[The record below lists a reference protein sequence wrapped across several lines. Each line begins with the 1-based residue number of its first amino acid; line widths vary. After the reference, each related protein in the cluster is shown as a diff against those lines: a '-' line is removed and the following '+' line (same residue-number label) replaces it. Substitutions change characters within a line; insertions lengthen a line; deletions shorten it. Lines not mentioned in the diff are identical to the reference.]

1 MLLIPLEAD
10 VQLFSCFY
18 IVTEYSKIH
27 LFEAKFLM
35 TYGGTVFSPFSPQ
48 LGLMS
53 KEVAARKPTHGG
65 ADAIT
70 FGVYEAADLGE
81 VTVPL
86 GDKLDGGWLH

>member
-1 MLLIPLEAD
+1 M
-10 VQLFSCFY
+10 FSFVTYSFRSGCPTFFPY
-18 IVTEYSKIH
+18 IVTEYSEIH
-27 LFEAKFLM
+27 LFEAKCLM
-35 TYGGTVFSPFSPQ
+35 AYGGTVFSPFSQQ

-53 KEVAARKPTHGG
+53 KEEVTDRKPTHGG

-86 GDKLDGGWLH
+86 GHKLDGG